1 MGEKSGLGGAD
12 PQDGESVRKRVR
24 RVPDHQDRAVA
35 EGAQDGLEETR
46 FVVGVEARRGFVEE
60 QDARAAEEFAGE
72 CETQAFAGR
81 EIADGFG
88 QHGVEPARK
97 RADDGIGP
105 GGVERV
111 EKRVVG
117 GRFAASEREVDAE
130 RSRWNLHFL
139 LMTGEVNF
147 VITWR

>member
-60 QDARAAEEFAGE
+60 QDAR
-72 CETQAFAGR
+72 R
-81 EIADGFG
+81 
-88 QHGVEPARK
+88 
-97 RADDGIGP
+97 
-105 GGVERV
+105 GGVRV
-111 EKRVVG
+111 RVRG
-117 GRFAASEREVDAE
+117 GGVRR
-130 RSRWNLHFL
+130 RRNC
-139 LMTGEVNF
+139 GR
-147 VITWR
+147 IR